1 MSRFSN
7 WIKKQRSKMKKY
19 QSCLGY
25 FNGIEAQWQ
34 SRRNADWRA
43 WVRIPPSLLGGIKKQ
58 NGFWKKTNFPL
69 TLRWGVEQIR
79 YNWSTRPR
87 PSPPLPPSARS
98 PRPSSSCAGS
108 SAPSGAPPPRS
119 ARCRLRQTSCKANQG
134 SSVDDRGSCSRWKE
148 PVSLIHDP
156 DVLESNN
163 RGRANVHS
171 PSERWIS

>member
-1 MSRFSN
+1 MELRHSGRVVETQIGEPGF
-7 WIKKQRSKMKKY
+7 
-19 QSCLGY
+19 
-25 FNGIEAQWQ
+25 E
-34 SRRNADWRA
+34 
-43 WVRIPPSLLGGIKKQ
+43 SLHPCQAGIKKQ

-134 SSVDDRGSCSRWKE
+134 SSVDDQGSCSRWKE
-148 PVSLIHDP
+148 PFSLIHDP

-163 RGRANVHS
+163 RGRATCIRQVKDELRKVNAGIKV
-171 PSERWIS
+171 